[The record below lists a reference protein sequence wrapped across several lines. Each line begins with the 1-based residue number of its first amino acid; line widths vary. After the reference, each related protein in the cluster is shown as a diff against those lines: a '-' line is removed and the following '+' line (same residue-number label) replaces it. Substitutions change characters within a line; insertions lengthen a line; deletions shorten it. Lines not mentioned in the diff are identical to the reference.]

1 MNLSKSEK
9 LLAARKKLKE
19 FQQNKKINIQ
29 EELSKNE
36 NGITKLS
43 QQNET
48 VEINSYANQLRN
60 DHNVPTNDTLQSFTF
75 PVDSKDSHVNTETIN
90 FVSISEDKIS
100 IKKTD
105 AEDIPKQDANI
116 EMTNVPVLSEMD
128 NSQVQKQT
136 ILEFNEKNIDYFN
149 TNKNKNENDYTL
161 QTDNT
166 TIKKPEEN
174 TDNNKWET
182 FDSDTY
188 YQNPNVT
195 YLEHQ
200 NQIVNQLQSQVKL
213 YSNKISEL
221 QAALVA
227 KDAEVEAKLM
237 EETKQLKEQLQIHVQ
252 TTNVLILEK
261 AELTSV
267 LSKNETTIK
276 NNKEEIE
283 ELSGKLKYAQF
294 RSSEF
299 EKELNVIRN
308 DAEEA
313 RKIAQQMKQDHE
325 ELNEKYSELKKEK
338 DELNL
343 QVSELKQKLNVKNSE
358 LINVQQTLQEKA
370 ALLSLNELKI
380 QQLTS
385 TSQDLEVL
393 ENQYH
398 NVTMLEQQVAQ
409 MRETIK
415 TVSEENDEASKQYQN
430 YVRQLETQQET
441 LVNELE
447 HQKKLN
453 NEMEIREKSYIERLS
468 DFEQKLQSE
477 KEKVQVL
484 LPLQTH
490 KCDTDTL
497 LKEIDELTLAQERF
511 HIIINEKETEIEIL
525 KKELQLQNNE
535 NQSTDVPKLLQA
547 LESEQLG
554 ASRAVS
560 QNQQLKK
567 QLNEMHDAFIILSNT
582 KLDLTEQLQ
591 SERTIGRKLNS
602 ELNKIESEVEF
613 LKTCLKAKEESC
625 LELEKENL
633 QNAQI
638 IDQIHHYQ
646 AQAHYTQT
654 LQQELHKALTTIDDL
669 KRENEKLVEELNH
682 GKTEKENNRVDESNV
697 TNEILGNNNDNVDK
711 DILNTREIK
720 TISRSTMTDSHS
732 LEPLQKL
739 EKRFKETMEK
749 LAEVL
754 DEKQRLEHLVL
765 QLQCETETIGEY
777 IALYQRQRAILQER
791 AKEKN
796 EAFRQLIE
804 QKNEQQEQLH
814 KLKELVTNL
823 ITKKSI
829 ATDNTRLYISDHKE
843 ETKDVITP
851 ENTQEN
857 HNVVSKIS
865 NDETTSQI
873 IDLLTEIKDCKDQC
887 TVTSN
892 FHPCPWCSGKLITV

>member
-1 MNLSKSEK
+1 M
-9 LLAARKKLKE
+9 
-19 FQQNKKINIQ
+19 
-29 EELSKNE
+29 
-36 NGITKLS
+36 
-43 QQNET
+43 
-48 VEINSYANQLRN
+48 
-60 DHNVPTNDTLQSFTF
+60 
-75 PVDSKDSHVNTETIN
+75 
-90 FVSISEDKIS
+90 
-100 IKKTD
+100 
-105 AEDIPKQDANI
+105 
-116 EMTNVPVLSEMD
+116 
-128 NSQVQKQT
+128 
-136 ILEFNEKNIDYFN
+136 
-149 TNKNKNENDYTL
+149 
-161 QTDNT
+161 
-166 TIKKPEEN
+166 
-174 TDNNKWET
+174 
-182 FDSDTY
+182 
-188 YQNPNVT
+188 
-195 YLEHQ
+195 
-200 NQIVNQLQSQVKL
+200 
-213 YSNKISEL
+213 
-221 QAALVA
+221 
-227 KDAEVEAKLM
+227 
-237 EETKQLKEQLQIHVQ
+237 
-252 TTNVLILEK
+252 
-261 AELTSV
+261 
-267 LSKNETTIK
+267 
-276 NNKEEIE
+276 
-283 ELSGKLKYAQF
+283 KYAQF

-313 RKIAQQMKQDHE
+313 RKIAQQVKQNHE

-393 ENQYH
+393 ENQHH

-447 HQKKLN
+447 HTKKLN

-477 KEKVQVL
+477 KEKVQEL
-484 LPLQTH
+484 LPLQNH
-490 KCDTDTL
+490 KHHTDTL

-525 KKELQLQNNE
+525 KKELQQLQNNE

-602 ELNKIESEVEF
+602 ELNKVESEVEF
-613 LKTCLKAKEESC
+613 LKNCLKAKEESC

-654 LQQELHKALTTIDDL
+654 LQQELHKALSTIDDL

-682 GKTEKENNRVDESNV
+682 GKTEKENNGVDESNV
-697 TNEILGNNNDNVDK
+697 TNEILRNNNDNVDK

-829 ATDNTRLYISDHKE
+829 ATDNTGLYISDHKE

-851 ENTQEN
+851 ENTKEN
-857 HNVVSKIS
+857 HNVVSEIS